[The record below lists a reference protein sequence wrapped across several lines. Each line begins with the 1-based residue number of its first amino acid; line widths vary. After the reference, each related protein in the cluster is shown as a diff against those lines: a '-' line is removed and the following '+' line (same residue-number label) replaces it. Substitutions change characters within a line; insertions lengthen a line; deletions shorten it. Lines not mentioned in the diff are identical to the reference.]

1 MWVRDLFE
9 VWKTPRIAGGKVP
22 VLVHAQAAN
31 QRAWQMT
38 RDLESFWRSGYA
50 RMRKDLAWRDPKHP
64 RRRIRERRDQLR
76 MAGLI
81 PCCGRGEDG
90 FSWGVARLLII
101 IALLT
106 LIAAWVAR
114 WWFWK
119 RVRDKG
125 RRVEC
130 SMTVS
135 ELYEKLGQPR
145 KKPNDLR
152 DAAAL
157 GSALRDCGLR
167 LLEQDGLAVAK
178 KRRTGWW
185 SLKILPILVAVIFV
199 FSLVFQRVAPA
210 WIMAI
215 GLLIIALHV
224 ALRVTGLGI
233 ELKAVRRG
241 LDEFEKKGR
250 FRRMSEEEAVVDC
263 AKASVWETILP
274 W

>member
-1 MWVRDLFE
+1 MSRSVQNERAPRAAPMCRS
-9 VWKTPRIAGGKVP
+9 PRIPGCGLGLDKFSYCVP
-22 VLVHAQAAN
+22 
-31 QRAWQMT
+31 
-38 RDLESFWRSGYA
+38 
-50 RMRKDLAWRDPKHP
+50 
-64 RRRIRERRDQLR
+64 
-76 MAGLI
+76 
-81 PCCGRGEDG
+81 
-90 FSWGVARLLII
+90 RLLILI
-101 IALLT
+101 SLLV

-135 ELYEKLGQPR
+135 ELCEKLGKPR
-145 KKPNDLR
+145 KKLNELK

-167 LLEQDGLAVAK
+167 LLEGDGLALAK

-185 SLKILPILVAVIFV
+185 SLKILPVLVAVIFV
-199 FSLVFQRVAPA
+199 FSMIFQRIAPA
-210 WIMAI
+210 WILAV

-224 ALRVTGLGI
+224 VLRVIGLGV

-241 LDEFEKKGR
+241 LDEFEKKGG
-250 FRRMSEEEAVVDC
+250 FRRMSEEEAIVDC
-263 AKASVWETILP
+263 ARASVWETILP